1 MYKFTTRKLTSYTKL
16 TCYNMKKNIILVF
29 LCICMLTLVNCGSLG
44 NYINSGIL
52 GKLLSIYVVCTK
64 VKTTNDF
71 EKYENKEKTIE
82 RYRKTGTLCSSGNF
96 YLSLCCNYHDY
107 TNFAKTTQF
116 VNNQYFLFNN
126 FKKL

>member
-1 MYKFTTRKLTSYTKL
+1 
-16 TCYNMKKNIILVF
+16 
-29 LCICMLTLVNCGSLG
+29 
-44 NYINSGIL
+44 
-52 GKLLSIYVVCTK
+52 
-64 VKTTNDF
+64 
-71 EKYENKEKTIE
+71 
-82 RYRKTGTLCSSGNF
+82 LCSSGNF